1 MIEVYF
7 FGILLLI
14 LTSMVFSSSEASI
27 FSISRIELANL
38 RVKGLPQKFLEM
50 LNKPEE
56 LLVVLIASNEI
67 VDFFTSFLGSKLFS
81 SIFPDKGKTLAFFIF
96 GFIMFWMGDFLPKI
110 VGFKTK
116 DWLITKVIYII
127 YFFYY
132 LFWPIRKIYSLFYG
146 VLERFF
152 PTEKELSKTFSPVEQ
167 IILYII
173 EKAYLERNITEKEK
187 IFIKGLFLSEKI
199 SVSAILTPRSEIVA
213 FKDTP
218 ITLEFL
224 EKIKYMPYNKFP
236 VYKDSLDNLLGILYI
251 KDIIRNFSPEFLG
264 KTWLSEL
271 TRPVFYV
278 PENFKLRDLIFEF
291 QKKHLKIAIVVDE
304 YGMVKG
310 LVTLEDVLEEL
321 FGEIYEQKE
330 AKVEFIQKIGENKW
344 LVHGKVL
351 IENLK
356 LVLGLE
362 IEEEHL
368 KDIKILNGFLL
379 ALFKEIPE
387 EGQSVVYG
395 GYRFTV
401 KKVKG
406 RKILWVEIEKLP
418 ERED

>member
-1 MIEVYF
+1 
-7 FGILLLI
+7 
-14 LTSMVFSSSEASI
+14 
-27 FSISRIELANL
+27 
-38 RVKGLPQKFLEM
+38 
-50 LNKPEE
+50 
-56 LLVVLIASNEI
+56 
-67 VDFFTSFLGSKLFS
+67 
-81 SIFPDKGKTLAFFIF
+81 
-96 GFIMFWMGDFLPKI
+96 
-110 VGFKTK
+110 
-116 DWLITKVIYII
+116 
-127 YFFYY
+127 
-132 LFWPIRKIYSLFYG
+132 
-146 VLERFF
+146 
-152 PTEKELSKTFSPVEQ
+152 
-167 IILYII
+167 
-173 EKAYLERNITEKEK
+173 
-187 IFIKGLFLSEKI
+187 
-199 SVSAILTPRSEIVA
+199 
-213 FKDTP
+213 
-218 ITLEFL
+218 
-224 EKIKYMPYNKFP
+224 MPYNKFP